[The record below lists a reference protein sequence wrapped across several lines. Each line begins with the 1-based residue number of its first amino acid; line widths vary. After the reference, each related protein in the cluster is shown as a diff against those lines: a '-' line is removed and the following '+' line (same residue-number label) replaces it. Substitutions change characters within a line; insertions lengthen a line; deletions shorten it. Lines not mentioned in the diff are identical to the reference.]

1 MKNRMLMLVLL
12 CTAQLSIFNFQF
24 STLYAQE
31 TYVERLQMHAEGQG
45 TVRLHHDAD
54 IVALLLG
61 KLRAPRANATTP
73 TTRTHS
79 DSVAVA
85 LHTDSLQLGHARKV
99 RTTGYR
105 VQVYAGGNS
114 REAQRRA
121 YQMEA
126 QVRSLFPG
134 HSVYTRFV
142 APRWICH
149 VGDFRT
155 REEAL
160 ELLRSMRS
168 TGRFP
173 EAITVK
179 CKINAHIYE

>member
-1 MKNRMLMLVLL
+1 MRQFVLFLVFSLSMPLM
-12 CTAQLSIFNFQF
+12 
-24 STLYAQE
+24 AQE
-31 TYVERLQMHAEGQG
+31 TFVERLQQPADGQG
-45 TVRLHHDAD
+45 VVRLHHDAD

-61 KLRAPRANATTP
+61 KMRNVRTNATNP
-73 TTRTHS
+73 IVRTHS
-79 DSVAVA
+79 DSLS
-85 LHTDSLQLGHARKV
+85 LHSDTLLLGPGRKV
-99 RTTGYR
+99 RLTGYR

-126 QVRSLFPG
+126 QVKSLFPG
-134 HSVYTRFV
+134 HAVYTRFV

-160 ELLRSMRS
+160 NLLQDMRR

-179 CKINAHIYE
+179 CKINAHVYE